1 MPVKWMRI
9 VPRLKELS
17 AGFDRLSAA
26 VKTRATMGSFAAAP
40 TMEIKLGLMLSQKLP
55 NGVAS

>member
-1 MPVKWMRI
+1 MRI

-40 TMEIKLGLMLSQKLP
+40 AMEIKLGRMLSQKLP